1 MNPNELPTFWREK
14 AEQVRRYSEP
24 AANAWE
30 DAACELEAAFAQWQL
45 ETLTLAE
52 ANVESGYSYSH
63 LQRLVADGAI
73 ENVGEPGS
81 PLLRRGDLPRKPGRD
96 SPLALENGD
105 FAEEILTRRERGR

>member
-1 MNPNELPTFWREK
+1 MNPRQLPGAWREK
-14 AEQVRRYSEP
+14 AKGLRRYSDP

-45 ETLTLAE
+45 QALTLEE

-63 LQRLVADGAI
+63 LQRLVADGTI

-81 PLLRRGDLPRKPGRD
+81 PLLRRGDLPRKSGRG
-96 SPLALENGD
+96 SSLALENGD
-105 FAEEILTRRERGR
+105 FADEILIRRERGR